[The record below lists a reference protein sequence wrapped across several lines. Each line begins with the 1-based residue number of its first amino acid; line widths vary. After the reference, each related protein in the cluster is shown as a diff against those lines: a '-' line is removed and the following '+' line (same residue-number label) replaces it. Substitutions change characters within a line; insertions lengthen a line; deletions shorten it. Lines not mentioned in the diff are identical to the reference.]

1 MALRGERVTA
11 EAFGQVP
18 RLSLR
23 LVLDNL
29 RSGQNVGACFRS
41 ADAFRIDGL
50 DLCGITCH
58 PPHRDI
64 LKSALGS
71 SSHVPWT
78 AHESTLEAVQAL
90 QSQGWKVASVEQAPT
105 SIALDAW
112 RPAATERWALVL
124 GNEVRGGPPRSVGRV
139 RRHPRDATIWRE
151 AEHQRQRLCRNCL
164 VASSLDDATVT
175 HQ

>member
-1 MALRGERVTA
+1 MAPRGERVTA

-64 LKSALGS
+64 LKSALG
-71 SSHVPWT
+71 
-78 AHESTLEAVQAL
+78 QAAMCH
-90 QSQGWKVASVEQAPT
+90 GRPT
-105 SIALDAW
+105 SRLW
-112 RPAATERWALVL
+112 RQCRPCSL
-124 GNEVRGGPPRSVGRV
+124 RGGRWRRWSKHPRALRWMCGVLPPRSAGRWCWATRSGGSTRSVGRV

-151 AEHQRQRLCRNCL
+151 AEHQRQRLCRHCL
-164 VASSLDDATVT
+164 VASSLDDAAVT